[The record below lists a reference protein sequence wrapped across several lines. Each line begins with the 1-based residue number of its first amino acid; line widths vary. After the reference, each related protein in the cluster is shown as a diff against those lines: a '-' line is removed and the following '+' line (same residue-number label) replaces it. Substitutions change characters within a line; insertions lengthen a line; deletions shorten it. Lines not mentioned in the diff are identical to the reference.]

1 MAMDVQSN
9 TNKHLVLADIM
20 AMDRFPRMHLMNT
33 ISGIKGAHLLGTL
46 GHRGA
51 ANLGVF
57 SSIVHIG
64 ANPPHLGFI
73 LRPLTVP
80 RDTYHHIKATGFF
93 TLNSVHPSFLEKAH
107 QTSAN
112 YPSGV
117 SEFDEVGLTPFHT
130 SVQPAPYVAE
140 SPLKIGLEW
149 VEEHPIKANGTLF
162 IIGKVVEVIFPETA
176 MAPTGHILH
185 EQLNTMAVSGLD
197 TYYEVGQKKQLSY
210 ARVPKK

>member
-1 MAMDVQSN
+1 MDAQNN
-9 TNKHLVLADIM
+9 TNKHLLLADIM

-51 ANLGVF
+51 PNLGVF
-57 SSIVHIG
+57 SSIVHVG

-73 LRPLTVP
+73 MRPLSVP
-80 RDTYHHIKATGFF
+80 RDTYHNIKANGFF
-93 TLNSVHPSFLEKAH
+93 TLNSVQSSFLEKAH

-112 YPSGV
+112 YQTGV
-117 SEFDEVGLTPFHT
+117 SEFDEVGLTPFYT
-130 SVQPAPYVAE
+130 TTQAAPYVAE
-140 SPLKIGLEW
+140 SPIKIGLEW
-149 VEEHPIKANGTLF
+149 VEEHPIKANGTIF
-162 IIGKVVEVIFPETA
+162 IVGKVVEVLFPETA

-185 EQLNTMAVSGLD
+185 EQLNTMAVSGLE
-197 TYYEVGQKKQLSY
+197 TYYEVGEKKHLSY